1 MLCPDTQQRLD
12 AAYVFGT
19 TYQQSCTIPVLELLS
34 RFPEP
39 VFYQLYLQY
48 QDSKGVDKMW
58 PIPVQ
63 NLNQMSSTSGSS
75 RDVRRF
81 FLVDGLTGR
90 ANSLTESPQ
99 SVRYLRRLLLSVYV
113 PTNNPG
119 DIPPFQLMVEYST
132 LTVPSS
138 TAAQVSFSVTYSMN
152 EETMQ
157 RNTAISVGVLGILSL
172 LLAMLETNS
181 WSRRAGQQYISLT
194 TIAKALSF
202 LIGNLAN
209 TFFFVTF
216 GTGVYWL
223 IAFKGQSSTVDKVL
237 PSPGGTV
244 ETDFIIFFSLAFAF
258 KALQLIHLLII
269 QVSISIFLIDWE
281 KPRNTA
287 NGKESH
293 DHGLSVSAWRTF
305 FVANEWNEIQTMR
318 KLNPV
323 LQLLLVLLIMQ
334 VIGVENIASRD
345 LSLTILPG
353 GEEYTAPWSPI
364 LRYGL
369 TASVWLAVGLVQVL
383 FHLVI
388 YERFVEDKIRQFVDL
403 CALSNVSV
411 FILVHRCYGYYIHGR
426 SVHGHADV
434 NMEAIRANLRRE
446 EENLCALR
454 GLEPNSETQ
463 TFEVALTERVRQ
475 RLDRILLT
483 MKEASVAT
491 HQHGGA
497 EGPQEQITKAY
508 YSMNRFLSSFIEHA
522 HKDMDYIL
530 KDKLLLERIMKYEF
544 QQPIERTIF
553 YRDPDSITFSNV
565 LYYGHELTL
574 LLFDTLLFCIIDLG
588 SQDLVLATILT
599 FAVQQ
604 VIAML
609 RCYISRHNVS
619 KKTLVDKCFL
629 I

>member
-1 MLCPDTQQRLD
+1 MHIWTPLDCFPPLWISSSVPSCRAVLCGLGL
-12 AAYVFGT
+12 FG
-19 TYQQSCTIPVLELLS
+19 
-34 RFPEP
+34 
-39 VFYQLYLQY
+39 
-48 QDSKGVDKMW
+48 
-58 PIPVQ
+58 
-63 NLNQMSSTSGSS
+63 
-75 RDVRRF
+75 
-81 FLVDGLTGR
+81 DGLCDL
-90 ANSLTESPQ
+90 AVSCP
-99 SVRYLRRLLLSVYV
+99 
-113 PTNNPG
+113 PG
-119 DIPPFQLMVEYST
+119 
-132 LTVPSS
+132 
-138 TAAQVSFSVTYSMN
+138 
-152 EETMQ
+152 
-157 RNTAISVGVLGILSL
+157 
-172 LLAMLETNS
+172 
-181 WSRRAGQQYISLT
+181 
-194 TIAKALSF
+194 
-202 LIGNLAN
+202 
-209 TFFFVTF
+209 
-216 GTGVYWL
+216 
-223 IAFKGQSSTVDKVL
+223 
-237 PSPGGTV
+237 
-244 ETDFIIFFSLAFAF
+244 
-258 KALQLIHLLII
+258 
-269 QVSISIFLIDWE
+269 
-281 KPRNTA
+281 
-287 NGKESH
+287 SH

-323 LQLLLVLLIMQ
+323 LQLLLVLLILQ

-345 LSLTILPG
+345 LSLMVQPG

-411 FILVHRCYGYYIHGR
+411 FILAHRCYGYYIHGR

-454 GLEPNSETQ
+454 GLEPNSDTQ

-475 RLDRILLT
+475 RLDRILLPI
-483 MKEASVAT
+483 KEASVAT

-497 EGPQEQITKAY
+497 EGPQEQTTKAY

-522 HKDMDYIL
+522 NKDMDYIL

-553 YRDPDSITFSNV
+553 YRDPDSIAFSNV

-599 FAVQQ
+599 SAVQQ
-604 VIAML
+604 VIAAL
-609 RCYISRHNVS
+609 RYYISRHNVS